1 MLRVVSPHATAFAA
15 RCKPSDLRDWRRHG
29 YLDGCGERDGK
40 GHRFSIN
47 EVARIA
53 VAVLLGR
60 SGASMR
66 EAFAVVRDRSS
77 TIDALT
83 SRAGVLGDDYV
94 LTLGIDPDV
103 KDRFVSFTSAPIASV
118 SFAEPLHVAVQLNIS
133 LIIRSALD
141 RVAFHD
147 QNLAGAIS

>member
-15 RCKPSDLRDWRRHG
+15 RCKPNDLRDWRRHG
-29 YLDGCGERDGK
+29 YLDGYGERDGK
-40 GHRFSIN
+40 GHRFSLH

-53 VAVLLGR
+53 VAVLLAR

-66 EAFAVVRDRSS
+66 EAFAIVRERSS
-77 TIDALT
+77 AIDALA
-83 SRAGVLGDDYV
+83 SQGNKPGSDYV
-94 LTLGIDPDV
+94 LTLGTDPDI
-103 KDRFVSFTSAPIASV
+103 KDRFVSFTSAPIASA
-118 SFAEPLHVAVQLNIS
+118 SFTEPPHVAVQLNIS

-147 QNLAGAIS
+147 QNLAGATS